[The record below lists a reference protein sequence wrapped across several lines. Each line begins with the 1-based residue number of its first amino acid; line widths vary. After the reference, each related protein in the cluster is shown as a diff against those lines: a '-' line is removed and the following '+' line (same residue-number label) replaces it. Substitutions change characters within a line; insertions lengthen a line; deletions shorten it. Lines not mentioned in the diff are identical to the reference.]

1 MIRTCELCGNEFES
15 KAPSA
20 RFCSRKCQTS
30 KGRMHVAPAAVE
42 TRVEIDRVHP
52 ADDNVRH
59 ELTDI
64 EGLAASI
71 VEVGIL
77 QPLLLQPHPSI
88 DGHYRIIAGHR
99 RHAAAC
105 MAGLTHVPF
114 AMFVG
119 NPDDSDDAG
128 RVLAMAVENLQR
140 VDLSAMEEAR
150 TLARLRDSGVSQRK
164 IAKAIGKSQPHVSRR
179 LSLLDLPERAQN
191 LVDTGRITLEEA
203 VELSRFTPDE
213 LALVLDVE
221 GLDWDHREEVEH
233 HIENSVGR
241 VANRR
246 ALAVWESRCAE
257 LNISI
262 LDPSVNPGWSYKGL
276 DCRSLR
282 PSTGGAEEAFTAYL
296 AGTPQPEC
304 VWFGTDHVF
313 IYLPK
318 RKPVQD
324 PAPAPVRTSGDS
336 YADSDADA
344 GVQALEQLLEESA
357 GVDDDDPAPDLTAE
371 TLYDHEDAEV
381 EFIDDR
387 LDLDLGEYDE
397 LDAWSERHLQQAIV
411 DLYDY
416 IVAEEIEAAIEPA
429 PISSY
434 LPDPLVAAAARAAL
448 AAHDYPDRE
457 VEPPADEVTWDEQ
470 PFAAFD
476 AWLTSTPEEG
486 ESSDD
491 EPIPFVVAIEPVAN
505 LSGGYHPDYSR
516 TEVGYF
522 ERTVPYLSPEY
533 LAGLRAALVAQGH
546 DHLTEILTVID
557 ARLTATG
564 AHVEVS
570 LFESPEDAP

>member
-246 ALAVWESRCAE
+246 ALAVWEARCAE

-411 DLYDY
+411 DLYDF
-416 IVAEEIEAAIEPA
+416 IVNQLDSSPA

-434 LPDPLVAAAARAAL
+434 LADPLVAAAARAAL
-448 AAHDYPDRE
+448 ASHDYPDHE
-457 VEPPADEVTWDEQ
+457 IEEPT
-470 PFAAFD
+470 D
-476 AWLTSTPEEG
+476 A
-486 ESSDD
+486 
-491 EPIPFVVAIEPVAN
+491 PIP
-505 LSGGYHPDYSR
+505 Y
-516 TEVGYF
+516 
-522 ERTVPYLSPEY
+522 VP
-533 LAGLRAALVAQGH
+533 
-546 DHLTEILTVID
+546 
-557 ARLTATG
+557 TAPRRD
-564 AHVEVS
+564 
-570 LFESPEDAP
+570 LDAPLPWHTAKLDEFRVQAEFNHNPESLKRIRAEVVEHGHPQLEQVLGILDDAISALEPTLFDTDGGAS